1 MRFSRA
7 NAIQSTP
14 CVAAAIVALVC
25 AAPLPAHAQDK
36 SPYVMKITA
45 PTLNA
50 APDLFGR
57 AFGAAV
63 EKESGGRIKAEVYPA
78 SQLGAVPR
86 QIEGTQFGSIQCA
99 MLPPEF
105 FVGVDQR
112 FEVLAA
118 PGLVDSGPL
127 GERLAA
133 DPAVQKLMLGLGADK
148 GLRGVGVF
156 YAEPA
161 YVATRAPIR
170 HLPDFNGKKIRIFAS
185 DFQRVAFQRLG
196 ASPIAMSP
204 SDVLVAIQQGT
215 LDGATAGITFLAGLK
230 FQGAAK
236 YVTQTDHSSIFIM
249 AECSKKWLDTLPEDL
264 RQVIDRVGASEA
276 KAYVQPARDIIDK
289 GLKGWTE
296 GGGELIE
303 LPANERAEMIK
314 TLASVGA
321 DVAKSKPQVQE
332 AYKLVTDA
340 VARLRK

>member
-1 MRFSRA
+1 MRFTTVQTTLS
-7 NAIQSTP
+7 I
-14 CVAAAIVALVC
+14 AAAMALIC
-25 AAPLPAHAQDK
+25 AAPPALRAQDGK
-36 SPYVMKITA
+36 TYTMKITA

-50 APDLFGR
+50 GPDLFGR

-78 SQLGAVPR
+78 SQLGPVPR

-105 FVGVDQR
+105 FVGVDER

-118 PGLVDSGPL
+118 PGLVDSLKL
-127 GERLAA
+127 GERVAA
-133 DPAVQKLMLGLGADK
+133 DPAVVKMMLGLGADK
-148 GLRGVGVF
+148 GLHGVGLF

-185 DFQRVAFQRLG
+185 EFQKVAFQRLG

-215 LDGATAGITFLAGLK
+215 LDGAVAGITFLAGLK
-230 FQGAAK
+230 FQAAAK
-236 YVTQTDHSSIFIM
+236 FVTQTDHSSIFIV

-264 RQVIDRVGASEA
+264 RQVIDRVGASES
-276 KAYVQPARDIIDK
+276 KAFVQPAREIIDK
-289 GLKGWTE
+289 GLKGWTA

-303 LPANERAEMIK
+303 LPAAEHTEMVKI
-314 TLASVGA
+314 LASVGA
-321 DVAKSKPQVQE
+321 DVAKSKPKVQE
-332 AYKLVTDA
+332 AYQLVTDA
-340 VARLRK
+340 VARLK

>member
-1 MRFSRA
+1 MRPLSNRLTMF
-7 NAIQSTP
+7 
-14 CVAAAIVALVC
+14 AAAAAALML
-25 AAPLPAHAQDK
+25 APLAAHAQAQT
-36 SPYVMKITA
+36 VMKITA

-50 APDLFGR
+50 APDIFGK
-57 AFGAAV
+57 AFGAAI

-78 SQLGAVPR
+78 NQLGPVAR

-105 FVGVDQR
+105 FVGVDER

-118 PGLVDSGPL
+118 PGLVDTAEAGH
-127 GERLAA
+127 RLTA
-133 DPAVQKLMLGLGADK
+133 DPAVQKLMLDLGSNK
-148 GLRGVGVF
+148 GLHGVGLF
-156 YAEPA
+156 YAEPSL
-161 YVATRAPIR
+161 VAARAPIR
-170 HLPDFNGKKIRIFAS
+170 HLADFKGKKIRIFAS
-185 DFQRVAFQRLG
+185 DFQRIAFQRLG

-236 YVTQTDHSSIFIM
+236 YVTNTRHASIFIV
-249 AECSKKWLDTLPEDL
+249 AECSKKWLDSLPEDL
-264 RQVIDRVGASEA
+264 RQMVDRVGASEA
-276 KAYVQPARDIIDK
+276 KAFRSVADDIFK
-289 GLKGWTE
+289 SGAKRWTE

-303 LPANERAEMIK
+303 LPADEHAEMDK

-321 DVAKSKPQVQE
+321 DVAKSKPKVEE

-340 VARLRK
+340 AARLK

>member
-1 MRFSRA
+1 MHCWENRTTMRAVGIMTAALLLCLAPMTARA
-7 NAIQSTP
+7 QQKPI
-14 CVAAAIVALVC
+14 
-25 AAPLPAHAQDK
+25 
-36 SPYVMKITA
+36 VMKITA
-45 PTLNA
+45 PTMNA
-50 APDLFGR
+50 GPDLFGK

-105 FVGVDQR
+105 FVGVDER

-118 PGLVDSGPL
+118 PGLVNSGAL
-127 GERLAA
+127 GERVAA

-148 GLRGVGVF
+148 GLHGVGLF
-156 YAEPA
+156 FAEQA
-161 YVATRAPIR
+161 YVATRAPLR
-170 HLPDFNGKKIRIFAS
+170 HLADFKSRKLRIFAS

-215 LDGATAGITFLAGLK
+215 LDGAVSGITFLAGLH

-236 YVTQTDHSSIFIM
+236 YVTQTGHSSIFII

-264 RQVIDRVGASEA
+264 RQVIDRVGASES
-276 KAYVQPARDIIDK
+276 KAFVQPARDIITTGSK
-289 GLKGWTE
+289 AWTD
-296 GGGELIE
+296 GGGELIA
-303 LPANERAEMIK
+303 LPADERAEMVK

-321 DVAKSKPQVQE
+321 EVAKSKPKVQE
-332 AYKLVTDA
+332 AYTIVTEA
-340 VARLRK
+340 AARLK